1 MLLNRLNLS
10 RFLFSFAKKNTA
22 SKPESTFE
30 SFASDFKNN
39 KDVYQEYQKQA

>member
-1 MLLNRLNLS
+1 MLFNRLNLS
-10 RFLFSFAKKNTA
+10 RYFFSFAKKPTA
-22 SKPESTFE
+22 SKSESTFE